1 VDNNVK
7 RLTKSTLKKF
17 NLLVMVILWHNNI
30 HPMVLY
36 PHYLL
41 DNQLMTM

>member
-1 VDNNVK
+1 
-7 RLTKSTLKKF
+7 LTKPTLKKF

-36 PHYLL
+36 PLSAILCLL